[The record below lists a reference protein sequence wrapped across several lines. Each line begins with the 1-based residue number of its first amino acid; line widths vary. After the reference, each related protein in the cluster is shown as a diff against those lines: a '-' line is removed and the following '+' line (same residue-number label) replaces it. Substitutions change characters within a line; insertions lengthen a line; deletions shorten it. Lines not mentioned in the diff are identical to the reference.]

1 MWAVCISLNLGQFK
15 QESLKKDF
23 KISYQIEKSTYQYY
37 SVIFRN
43 AYLSNQKL
51 IQWNEYV
58 MLPVLQGK
66 VKAEN
71 YFWHQFIRF
80 WWVNKSFWHKKR
92 KSTIINEN
100 EQYRKFKKSFFFL
113 YVCLF
118 IHASIWCLQL
128 KRVKSQ
134 YPRSIFSELFP
145 YFCNCI
151 CNRNEM
157 VQYNNN
163 IFR

>member
-1 MWAVCISLNLGQFK
+1 MIR
-15 QESLKKDF
+15 
-23 KISYQIEKSTYQYY
+23 KIVGFYTRNKSTYQYY
-37 SVIFRN
+37 SVIFRH
-43 AYLSNQKL
+43 AYLSNQKP

-58 MLPVLQGK
+58 MLPVFQGK

-80 WWVNKSFWHKKR
+80 WWVNISFWCKKKNER
-92 KSTIINEN
+92 KNKWKMSNIESSEN
-100 EQYRKFKKSFFFL
+100 FFYLL

-157 VQYNNN
+157 VQYYNN
-163 IFR
+163 IFG